1 MKSIKQKLSLYLSL
15 SISLLLVAI
24 LLATDMSVDTWI
36 SSEFDRAMMNKLGLL
51 ETLVEE
57 YETEVEFEFAGEF
70 MPEFE
75 GKENPEYFQLWYN
88 NKVFE
93 RSDTLEFFEVKD
105 LPKYSV
111 KLNEFVFKDIT
122 LPDGRAGRVL
132 FTKFLPQIDSDLRE
146 ELSISREEFAKT
158 QKPME
163 FAYALSKEELNH
175 ILWFVDIIFVITS
188 ITAVFAVKKIVFNV
202 VERTLQPI
210 DKFNTELS
218 QVNLNSEKREI
229 ATDKLPLELI
239 PIAKGVN
246 QFIEENQS
254 LYTREKRVTSD
265 IAHELKT
272 PIAELLSLSEV
283 ALKFPHEKQIT
294 DNFANDVQEISTR
307 LKNIVNGILL
317 LQKSNSNGALDKTDI
332 NILTLFEEIINRENK
347 DGRKILVSSPDTLP
361 LVVTND
367 IALETILSN
376 LVNNALFY
384 SPANSPIYIDM
395 KRAPDN
401 RVLIEITNNYEQAL
415 KESDLNQIFEP
426 LWQKDSSRTS
436 TQRYGLGLAIVKSY
450 CEKINADISVAL
462 CIDDKITFTIIV

>member
-1 MKSIKQKLSLYLSL
+1 MSLACL
-15 SISLLLVAI
+15 IEI
-24 LLATDMSVDTWI
+24 
-36 SSEFDRAMMNKLGLL
+36 
-51 ETLVEE
+51 
-57 YETEVEFEFAGEF
+57 
-70 MPEFE
+70 
-75 GKENPEYFQLWYN
+75 
-88 NKVFE
+88 
-93 RSDTLEFFEVKD
+93 SDTIDWNCLARPPE
-105 LPKYSV
+105 KYEAKASA
-111 KLNEFVFKDIT
+111 KPF
-122 LPDGRAGRVL
+122 GRGLAQSGISIVL
-132 FTKFLPQIDSDLRE
+132 S
-146 ELSISREEFAKT
+146 SG
-158 QKPME
+158 
-163 FAYALSKEELNH
+163 
-175 ILWFVDIIFVITS
+175 
-188 ITAVFAVKKIVFNV
+188 IVFNV

-395 KRAPDN
+395 KCAPDN

-462 CIDDKITFTIIV
+462 CTDDKITFTIIV